1 MVLHHSG
8 FPIRR
13 SPDQCL
19 FTAPRGLS
27 QLVTSFFGSWC
38 QGIHLMLFFAWTSL
52 IDLSINHALSFIA
65 NNFFYGCV
73 FTIFRLISKICSFL
87 LHHIRKD
94 LLIFIIHFIPRNK
107 TWSFLIICSFLFLFI
122 RFSMNCEKLMQASL
136 YFRLTSYQLRECY
149 AFAFHSSSNA
159 IFATAG
165 LPAW

>member
-52 IDLSINHALSFIA
+52 IDLSIDHALSFIA
-65 NNFFYGCV
+65 NNFLRLCYSPYFALLAKFVVINY
-73 FTIFRLISKICSFL
+73 TITERPSDFFVIP
-87 LHHIRKD
+87 
-94 LLIFIIHFIPRNK
+94 FIPRNK
-107 TWSFLIICSFLFLFI
+107 KWSFLIICSFLIF
-122 RFSMNCEKLMQASL
+122 SL
-136 YFRLTSYQLRECY
+136 YSVFNELRRAFTLLLISFWPRASNFRPQLR
-149 AFAFHSSSNA
+149 S
-159 IFATAG
+159 
-165 LPAW
+165 